1 MNNNKYLCFLST
13 VDEEGKPHLRPVTC
27 IVCSGHIYFSTKDG
41 SRKAKEISMN
51 PAVEVL
57 FPDIEEGKLGYI
69 RVSGES
75 FRIFENSVRED
86 ILQKFDHNLADY
98 LHIKERDIILMYEI
112 LPNAVERFDPKEKT
126 KTDVSQEFLQSES
139 EKPGFNDSEDE

>member
-13 VDEEGKPHLRPVTC
+13 VDEEGKPHLRPITC
-27 IVCSGHIYFSTKDG
+27 IVYSGHIYFSTKDG

-57 FPDIEEGKLGYI
+57 FPNIEEGKLGYI

-75 FRIFENSVRED
+75 FRIFEDSVRED
-86 ILQKFDHNLADY
+86 ILKELDHNLADY

-112 LPNAVERFDPKEKT
+112 LPNVVERFDPKEKT

-139 EKPGFNDSEDE
+139 EKAGFNDSEDE